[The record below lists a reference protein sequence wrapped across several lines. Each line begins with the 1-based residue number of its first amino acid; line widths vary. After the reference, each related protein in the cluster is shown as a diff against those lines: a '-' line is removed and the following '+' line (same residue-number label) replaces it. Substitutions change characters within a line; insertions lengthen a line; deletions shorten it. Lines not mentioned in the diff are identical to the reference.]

1 MEGLLGSVLACDA
14 VMTRESADSSVRI
27 GTWAETEQQKRR
39 EKAYLGR
46 AAGPCQAHRLLQ
58 ESH

>member
-1 MEGLLGSVLACDA
+1 MEGLLEPVLACDG
-14 VMTRESADSSVRI
+14 VILRKSADGSVRI
-27 GTWAETEQQKRR
+27 GPWTNREKQERR
-39 EKAYLGR
+39 KKAYLGR